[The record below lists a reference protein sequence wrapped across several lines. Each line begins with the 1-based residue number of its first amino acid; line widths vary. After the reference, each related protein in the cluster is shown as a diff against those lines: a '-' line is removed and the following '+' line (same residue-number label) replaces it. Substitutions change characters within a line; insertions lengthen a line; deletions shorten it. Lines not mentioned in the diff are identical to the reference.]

1 MSYHYPSF
9 PWGTLSD
16 KEDPSDN
23 CNVLS
28 EECHDGYEGGC
39 PEEATYT
46 IAEIAHLLDQM
57 IMDIQHLELETVRA
71 RYKLS
76 FHLAPPYDEYLR
88 MEIFSSLGSRYG
100 GDPVYD
106 DYLTYSGLGE
116 DEDAIDTPFHLSRM
130 RRLREGH
137 DDYPDYY
144 P

>member
-1 MSYHYPSF
+1 MIDHFASF
-9 PWGTLSD
+9 SWDPLSD
-16 KEDPSDN
+16 KEDLSDSFSTRN
-23 CNVLS
+23 EGPL
-28 EECHDGYEGGC
+28 DGYEDGY
-39 PEEATYT
+39 PEEPSFT
-46 IAEIAHLLDQM
+46 ITEIARLLDRM

-76 FHLAPPYDEYLR
+76 FHLDPPYDEYLR

-106 DYLTYSGLGE
+106 NYLSYSGLGE
-116 DEDAIDTPFHLSRM
+116 DEDAIDTPFHVNKML
-130 RRLREGH
+130 RLQGGH